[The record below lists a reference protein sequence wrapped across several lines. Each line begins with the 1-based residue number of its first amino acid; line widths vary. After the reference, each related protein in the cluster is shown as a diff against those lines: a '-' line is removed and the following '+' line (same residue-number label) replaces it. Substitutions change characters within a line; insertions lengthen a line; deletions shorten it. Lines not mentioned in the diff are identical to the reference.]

1 MAALEDLTNLDWL
14 VLAILLISMVGSYIR
29 GFARELISLTAVIVG
44 LVLACWLYHD
54 VGSFL
59 IPYVKTEDIASFCG
73 FVFVF
78 VVTVLVGG
86 ILSFWV
92 RNFLRFVDLQW
103 IDRLLGLA
111 FGLLRG
117 CLISSVLFLGLT
129 TFPFHIQTV
138 QKAKFAPYLLLG
150 ARVLSVVTPPS
161 IKTKFMDEYQKVKQL
176 WLDEIKSKAVANRLN
191 GSPPEKSRETGQ
203 ASSLFFS
210 RFLCH
215 YIFQLELIS

>member
-1 MAALEDLTNLDWL
+1 MAALEDLTKVDWL
-14 VLAILLISMVGSYIR
+14 VLGILLISMVGSFIR

-44 LVLACWLYHD
+44 LVLACWFYHD

-59 IPYVKTEDIASFCG
+59 IPYVKTDDVASFCG
-73 FVFVF
+73 FLFIFVL
-78 VVTVLVGG
+78 TVLVGG

-103 IDRLLGLA
+103 VDRLLGLA

-129 TFPFHIQTV
+129 TFPFQIQTV

-150 ARVLSVVTPPS
+150 ARVLSLVTPSS

-176 WLDEIKSKAVANRLN
+176 WLDEIKNKAVASRFN
-191 GSPPEKSRETGQ
+191 GSPTEKGRGYCRSD
-203 ASSLFFS
+203 SLFATDLLTIIYFT
-210 RFLCH
+210 
-215 YIFQLELIS
+215 

>member
-29 GFARELISLTAVIVG
+29 GFARELISLSAFIVG

-73 FVFVF
+73 FIIIFVL
-78 VVTVLVGG
+78 TLLAGGVL
-86 ILSFWV
+86 SYWV

-117 CLISSVLFLGLT
+117 CLISSVLFMVLT
-129 TFPFHIQTV
+129 TFPFQIESV
-138 QKAKFAPYLLLG
+138 KKAQFAPYLLLG
-150 ARVLSVVTPPS
+150 ARVLSVVTPSS
-161 IKTKFMDEYQKVKQL
+161 IKTRFMDEYQKIKQF
-176 WLDEIKSKAVANRLN
+176 WQEEIKSKAVANRLSGN
-191 GSPPEKSRETGQ
+191 PPEKSRESCQ
-203 ASSLFFS
+203 ASCFFS
-210 RFLCH
+210 ADFFAII
-215 YIFQLELIS
+215 YFT